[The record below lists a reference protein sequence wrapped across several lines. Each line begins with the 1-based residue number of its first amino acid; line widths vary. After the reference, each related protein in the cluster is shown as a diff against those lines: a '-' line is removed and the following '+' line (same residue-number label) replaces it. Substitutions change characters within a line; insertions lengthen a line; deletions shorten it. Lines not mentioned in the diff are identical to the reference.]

1 MAQRSTADVERDVM
15 TIAAGR
21 AGCNL
26 GQSFCQNR
34 QVFEKNCHILESPHS
49 KCSVHPVT
57 NVQTDA
63 TTNTYLI
70 FSSPQN
76 HNDGEARCRNT
87 TTRGTDSCM
96 STLSTH
102 MVGTQPESRPADQ
115 TSTTASDGDAAREA
129 SRHPCW
135 ALGHWRGGQSYA
147 SPFSRVIVH
156 VTLSRR

>member
-1 MAQRSTADVERDVM
+1 M
-15 TIAAGR
+15 TIGIAAPAGR
-21 AGCNL
+21 RGRGVISESVKVFAKTDKSL
-26 GQSFCQNR
+26 GKIVIHSKA
-34 QVFEKNCHILESPHS
+34 VHS

-115 TSTTASDGDAAREA
+115 TSTTASDDDAAREA